1 MSTFTTL
8 FQKKLL
14 KTLATIVSQ
23 NSLFCYLNSL
33 QIMYKAIDILLGTFS
48 VEILDSVTSNFFE
61 FH

>member
-1 MSTFTTL
+1 MSTLSTL

-14 KTLATIVSQ
+14 KTLATIASQ

-48 VEILDSVTSNFFE
+48 VEILDSVT
-61 FH
+61 

>member
-1 MSTFTTL
+1 MSTLSTL

-14 KTLATIVSQ
+14 KTLATIASQ